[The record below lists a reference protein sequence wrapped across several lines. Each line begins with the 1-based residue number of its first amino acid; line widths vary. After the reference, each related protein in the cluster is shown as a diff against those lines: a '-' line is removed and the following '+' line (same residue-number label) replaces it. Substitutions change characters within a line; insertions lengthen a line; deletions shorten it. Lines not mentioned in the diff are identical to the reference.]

1 MLFNSLPYIF
11 GFLPITLLVFFAAGR
26 LGAHPLGARL
36 AATWLVVASLAFYG
50 WWNPAYLSLL
60 LGSIVWN
67 FGAALWL
74 IRCPAGGS
82 LRRGVLIAAIA
93 GDLGLLGVFKYADF
107 VLHTAAALAGR
118 DLGTLGILLPLGIS
132 FFTFTQI
139 AFLVDTARGEVREV
153 DPVNYA
159 LFVTFF
165 PHLLA
170 GPVLHH
176 REMMPQF
183 ERPETYRPRA
193 ENLSVGLTIFIV
205 GLFKKVVLAD
215 GVAVYAGPLF
225 DAAGTGAHPGVADA
239 WIGAL
244 AYTFQLYYDFS
255 GYTDMAIGGAR
266 LFGIVLPENFRAP
279 YQSASL
285 IDFWRRWHMTLSRF
299 LRDYLYVPLGGNR
312 HGLARRH
319 LNLLATMLLGGLWH
333 GAAWTFVFWGGFHGV
348 GLIVNHGWR
357 ALLGRLGF
365 APGHFGLPGRVAGV
379 VVTFLVVVVGWVFFR
394 ADSLAAAGHILA
406 GMAGLHPGAAPI
418 YRGWAQELWLVFL
431 LAVTFLAPTT
441 QEFVGRF
448 QPHLIGGAD
457 DTGWA
462 WGWWRPQLRWAVV
475 LVAAFLAALS
485 QMSDISP
492 FLYYRF

>member
-26 LGAHPLGARL
+26 LGSRL
-36 AATWLVVASLAFYG
+36 AAAWLVVASLAFYG
-50 WWNPAYLSLL
+50 WWNPAYLALL
-60 LGSIVWN
+60 LGSIAWN
-67 FGAALWL
+67 FGAALGL
-74 IRCPAGGS
+74 LRCPLGGAA
-82 LRRGVLIAAIA
+82 RRWVLGVAIA
-93 GDLGLLGVFKYADF
+93 GDLALLGVFKYADF
-107 VLHTAAALAGR
+107 VLRSAAALTGE

-153 DPVNYA
+153 DPINYA

-183 ERPETYRPRA
+183 ERPSTYRPRA
-193 ENLSVGLTIFIV
+193 ENLSVGLTIFIL

-215 GVAVYAGPLF
+215 GVAPYASPLF
-225 DAAGTGAHPGVADA
+225 DAAGAGAHPGFADA

-266 LFGIVLPENFRAP
+266 LFGIVLPENFRSP
-279 YQSASL
+279 YRSVSL

-312 HGLARRH
+312 HGPARRH
-319 LNLLATMLLGGLWH
+319 LNLLVTMLLGGLWH
-333 GAAWTFVFWGGFHGV
+333 GAAWTFVLWGGFHGL

-357 ALLGRLGF
+357 ALLRRVGI
-365 APGHFGLPGRVAGV
+365 APGRFGPAGRIAGV
-379 VVTFLVVVVGWVFFR
+379 ALTFMVVVVGWVFFR
-394 ADSLAAAGHILA
+394 AESVDAATRILA
-406 GMAGLHPGAAPI
+406 GMAGLNPDAPPI
-418 YRGWAQELWLVFL
+418 YRGLAQEIWLAFL
-431 LAVTFLAPTT
+431 LSVTFLAPTT
-441 QEFVGRF
+441 QDFVGRF

-457 DTGWA
+457 DTGWS
-462 WGWWRPQLRWAVV
+462 WGWWRPDLRWAMV
-475 LVAAFLAALS
+475 LVVALVAALS